1 MLHEVI
7 NILLTVETSAH
18 NEAQFLHIQE
28 INVQEINV
36 QHQISYQTD
45 VCRISCKCDTIDK
58 YQDPSLTLSIL
69 TVDGRKRT

>member
-28 INVQEINV
+28 INVQ
-36 QHQISYQTD
+36 HQISYQTD

-58 YQDPSLTLSIL
+58 
-69 TVDGRKRT
+69 

>member
-1 MLHEVI
+1 MVMLHEII

-28 INVQEINV
+28 INVQ
-36 QHQISYQTD
+36 HQISYQTD
-45 VCRISCKCDTIDK
+45 VCRISCKCDIIDK

-69 TVDGRKRT
+69 KVDGRKRT